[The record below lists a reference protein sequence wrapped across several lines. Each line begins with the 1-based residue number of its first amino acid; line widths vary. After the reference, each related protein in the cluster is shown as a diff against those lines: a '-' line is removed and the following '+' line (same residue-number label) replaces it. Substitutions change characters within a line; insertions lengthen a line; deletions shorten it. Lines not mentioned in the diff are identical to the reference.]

1 MQPVDGRIRV
11 HSEILGAVD
20 GSTGGYNNSQ
30 RGVRD
35 VLVIAA
41 NDTVGSAASSIGYG
55 VGGSTKRGPAAGTRQ
70 GCRRRGS

>member
-1 MQPVDGRIRV
+1 MQPVDRRIRV

-35 VLVIAA
+35 VLVIAT
-41 NDTVGSAASSIGYG
+41 NDTVGSTASSIGYG
-55 VGGSTKRGPAAGTRQ
+55 VDGSTKRGPASGT
-70 GCRRRGS
+70 GSSSPVGI

>member
-11 HSEILGAVD
+11 YSDILGAVD

-55 VGGSTKRGPAAGTRQ
+55 VGGSTKRGPASGT
-70 GCRRRGS
+70 GSSPPVGI